1 VYGSIAGKLL
11 EALSGLELPYSS
23 GQQSMLLHGILF
35 IVHQEPVEDYLLCLA
50 TMLAACTSSHALFG
64 PGTLLPPLFAGRRNE
79 APQVSSSSPFLSI
92 TTAGEFFVN
101 LFLFCLVLHH
111 LYCKAMGPRLQP
123 RLGPALQSSRRI
135 SSLVQPSELRV
146 SRAYLLKLAVV
157 KASNA
162 FFVALYSVQYCA
174 SALDKA
180 AAAGLLDKGS
190 SWGLLPG
197 AAGTPAI
204 IGAACT
210 IMLLCHAGCG
220 YVLPRWYQR
229 NMTWVNSLSVYLCL
243 TARLYLTRFHLQ
255 SGSTHIPP
263 ELMFHSFLVL
273 AASLLVHEVG
283 HASFGVQLTV
293 VAKVSRSVHLYLI
306 QHSRGLLVSRWPT
319 TEQLLGSPLEL
330 PEYLVVTVV
339 MVAAYKCLCVG
350 RFEQEQQRQG
360 ADTAARRSFDW
371 PAPTPKG
378 KRALNFKVPP
388 LDLNYR
394 ADMSACSSPRGSVE
408 GSLHSSLGGSVREEQ
423 VRAWHHACVSAAIK
437 LKRMPLVV

>member
-23 GQQSMLLHGILF
+23 GKQSMLLHGILF

-50 TMLAACTSSHALFG
+50 TMLAAYTSSHAMFG
-64 PGTLLPPLFAGRRNE
+64 PGTLLPPLFAGSRRE
-79 APQVSSSSPFLSI
+79 APPVTTSSPYLDI

-101 LFLFCLVLHH
+101 LFLFCLVLHC
-111 LYCKAMGPRLQP
+111 LYCQAMGPRLQQ
-123 RLGPALQSSRRI
+123 RLRSGLEATRRI
-135 SSLVQPSELRV
+135 SSLVQTEPRL

-180 AAAGLLDKGS
+180 AVAGLLEKGS
-190 SWGLLPG
+190 NWGMLPV
-197 AAGTPAI
+197 AAVTPAI

-210 IMLLCHAGCG
+210 IMLLCHAACG
-220 YVLPRWYQR
+220 YVLPRWYMR
-229 NMTWVNSLSVYLCL
+229 NMTWVNSVSVCLCL
-243 TARLYLTRFHLQ
+243 TARLYLTRFHVQ

-283 HASFGVQLTV
+283 HASFGVQLAV
-293 VAKVSRSVHLYLI
+293 IAAVSRSVHLYLI
-306 QHSRGLLVSRWPT
+306 QHTRGLLRGGTPTVS
-319 TEQLLGSPLEL
+319 QLVGSPLEL

-339 MVAAYKCLCVG
+339 VV
-350 RFEQEQQRQG
+350 
-360 ADTAARRSFDW
+360 
-371 PAPTPKG
+371 
-378 KRALNFKVPP
+378 
-388 LDLNYR
+388 
-394 ADMSACSSPRGSVE
+394 CSM
-408 GSLHSSLGGSVREEQ
+408 LH
-423 VRAWHHACVSAAIK
+423 W
-437 LKRMPLVV
+437 